1 LSVDA
6 GRFQPAGVEF
16 VKQLLELG
24 YVVPES

>member
-6 GRFQPAGVEF
+6 DRFRPAGVEF
-16 VKQLLELG
+16 VRQLLELG